1 MHEIFISYRRI
12 DTEASGGH
20 LFADLCRAFG
30 ADAVFMDTRRGGIA
44 WGADWEMSLKQAL
57 ESCEVLI
64 ALIGP
69 QWESCERSPGL
80 RRLDMPDDWVRGEI
94 AAVLRRSKLVVP
106 VLFQRVVAPSEDQQP
121 DELRALSFHKRQAYA
136 ISESHWQT
144 DTERLFE
151 ALAAIPRLKQLHD
164 LATTETGIRLLEHLI
179 RDNPAVADA
188 VSRSRAVIETTD
200 REVDEIRLLKAVHDA
215 LHEIESKCLIPIRE
229 TATALPLDG
238 FRRKFVQQDRVIRGS
253 LGELAAIVPEMP
265 VLLDVDLPGHLTSAA
280 DTFELAVASRAAEDN
295 DRVVGKLE
303 ELVGEIPVRLNDAID
318 NAATRLQ
325 LRQLSELMATVGDLL
340 RPKAGG
346 DAELK
351 PLLEGIDALD
361 DLRGELSQRVREH
374 GLLQSLDNF
383 LRETVGGQRRAGTS
397 GRIEPATLVADW
409 NHIRR
414 LRARFKGPF
423 SAEVDEGHQL
433 LEALE
438 PGIDEAVRRADEPD
452 AVARLSAYTN
462 EVGDLFRLVD
472 RRLKEFCFDL
482 RAKTRPLKTILD
494 MCRVEARHA

>member
-1 MHEIFISYRRI
+1 
-12 DTEASGGH
+12 
-20 LFADLCRAFG
+20 
-30 ADAVFMDTRRGGIA
+30 
-44 WGADWEMSLKQAL
+44 
-57 ESCEVLI
+57 
-64 ALIGP
+64 
-69 QWESCERSPGL
+69 
-80 RRLDMPDDWVRGEI
+80 
-94 AAVLRRSKLVVP
+94 
-106 VLFQRVVAPSEDQQP
+106 
-121 DELRALSFHKRQAYA
+121 
-136 ISESHWQT
+136 
-144 DTERLFE
+144 
-151 ALAAIPRLKQLHD
+151 
-164 LATTETGIRLLEHLI
+164 
-179 RDNPAVADA
+179 
-188 VSRSRAVIETTD
+188 
-200 REVDEIRLLKAVHDA
+200 
-215 LHEIESKCLIPIRE
+215 
-229 TATALPLDG
+229 
-238 FRRKFVQQDRVIRGS
+238 
-253 LGELAAIVPEMP
+253 
-265 VLLDVDLPGHLTSAA
+265 
-280 DTFELAVASRAAEDN
+280 VASRAAEDN